1 MAPTDPESTALR
13 AALTADPTDV
23 TLRLVYADRLDEAG
37 DPALAALWRWLGE
50 TRRFPRRADQRDR
63 VVRTLGPGPL
73 AASIVERMAAP
84 TWEYHWDLLWSPKA
98 AALVVSPTAAHCL
111 PGVLFWADGLTLNAR
126 YRAAALA
133 VFAVEAAWL
142 AAPPPVREQVL
153 VWPVEEP
160 ADA

>member
-73 AASIVERMAAP
+73 AASIVERMDHGEDCSIGERLPCNCGVA
-84 TWEYHWDLLWSPKA
+84 DLR
-98 AALVVSPTAAHCL
+98 ALTREVV
-111 PGVLFWADGLTLNAR
+111 
-126 YRAAALA
+126 
-133 VFAVEAAWL
+133 
-142 AAPPPVREQVL
+142 
-153 VWPVEEP
+153 
-160 ADA
+160 